1 MKPQSNQLN
10 DLQDNLIDLLS
21 KYYLYYC
28 SDFFRYLFNSRH
40 WIWYPFPCLHTSAS
54 HNFDKSLSLLLHSM
68 LSSMYVEQ
76 RTVSA
81 ASGSSCLFFF
91 GMLLT
96 NCEWNGEELI
106 PNTTLVNSNS
116 VSSKICFKDLH
127 SILWYGRCIRR
138 IAILRYIS
146 TRSHVLDI
154 LCWYNLPWFC
164 NIIHQVWVAL
174 PISILHS
181 PIF

>member
-91 GMLLT
+91 GMFLT
-96 NCEWNGEELI
+96 HKLWMKRWG
-106 PNTTLVNSNS
+106 VNSKYNS
-116 VSSKICFKDLH
+116 SELQLCQFKDL
-127 SILWYGRCIRR
+127 LQ
-138 IAILRYIS
+138 
-146 TRSHVLDI
+146 RSSQYSLI
-154 LCWYNLPWFC
+154 WSMY
-164 NIIHQVWVAL
+164 
-174 PISILHS
+174 
-181 PIF
+181 